1 MARGA
6 VIIRELTDSAADLRP
21 ARDFTNRE
29 LPLWGFRNAPPVT
42 LEKYRMVMGYGGR
55 IAVVIDD
62 SVLVATVT
70 VFPQRTDEGF
80 VYDVPVWLIRYDHP
94 DKLLVLDSL
103 ALWACNRLRSE
114 GVEWV
119 TSTRDMGWTYT
130 WYGRDHLG
138 MKGETWGTNVKTG
151 NPSGYVQRGRT
162 DEIIE
167 TILERRPEW
176 AQSLSSMTL
185 T

>member
-1 MARGA
+1 M
-6 VIIRELTDSAADLRP
+6 IIRELTDSDTDLRP
-21 ARDFTNRE
+21 VRDFTNRE
-29 LPLWGFRNAPPVT
+29 LSLWGFISLPTT

-55 IAVVIDD
+55 IVQAIEDGAI
-62 SVLVATVT
+62 VATCT
-70 VFPQRTDEGF
+70 GFPQRTDEGF
-80 VYDVPVWLIRYDHP
+80 ALNIPVWLIRHDYP

-119 TSTRDMGWTYT
+119 TSTRNMAHPGGG
-130 WYGRDHLG
+130 YGKEFLG
-138 MKGETWGTNVKTG
+138 MKGESWGRDVKTG
-151 NPSGYVQRGRT
+151 KPSSYVQRGRT
-162 DEIIE
+162 EDIIK

-176 AQSLSSMTL
+176 ARSLSSMTA